1 MIAQWYSALWSELST
16 QSPSQVCLRQVDM
29 ELLCQL
35 WTINEQIT
43 ELRKRW
49 ESNVGIGNA
58 NNGEEEEEEGDDV
71 SACRGTPGMPAESAI
86 LEVEEMEQDGG
97 VAVFDGQEEFRM
109 RNGGENNQSQN

>member
-1 MIAQWYSALWSELST
+1 MHCLP
-16 QSPSQVCLRQVDM
+16 PSQVCLRQVDM

-58 NNGEEEEEEGDDV
+58 NNGEEEEEEERDDV
-71 SACRGTPGMPAESAI
+71 SACRGTPGMMPAESAI

-97 VAVFDGQEEFRM
+97 GVAVFDGEEEFRM
-109 RNGGENNQSQN
+109 RNGGENNQSQS

>member
-1 MIAQWYSALWSELST
+1 
-16 QSPSQVCLRQVDM
+16 M

-49 ESNVGIGNA
+49 ESNA
-58 NNGEEEEEEGDDV
+58 NNGEEDEDRDDML
-71 SACRGTPGMPAESAI
+71 AKGTPGMTAESAI

-97 VAVFDGQEEFRM
+97 DVAVFDGEEEFRM
-109 RNGGENNQSQN
+109 RNGGERSVE